1 MKTTKLKVMEYNHYK
16 EEEWEP
22 DYITTIIEVPQNQD
36 TCEELLKWTP
46 EALREFVKEHT
57 VDITPVIGD
66 NKYCKCINLESMPLR
81 LSLQVHYYVWKIRSR
96 EFYDNWSYTWGKER
110 DKLESEIY
118 GRPISEIEFNEAIPT
133 TNTWVDVSIIYNNT
147 RVTLGQMSFD
157 DISDFL
163 KELALEEEVTIDAEC

>member
-1 MKTTKLKVMEYNHYK
+1 MKTTKLKVVEYNHYK
-16 EEEWEP
+16 EEWEP
-22 DYITTIIEVPQNQD
+22 DYITTIVEVPQNQD

-57 VDITPVIGD
+57 VGITSVIGD
-66 NKYCKCINLESMPLR
+66 NKYCKCINLKSMPLR
-81 LSLQVHYYVWKIRSR
+81 LSLQVHYYVWKIRNR
-96 EFYDNWSYTWGKER
+96 EFYDKSNHIWGKER

-118 GRPISEIEFNEAIPT
+118 GRPISEIEFNEAVPT
-133 TNTWVDVSIIYNNT
+133 TSTWIDVSITYNNS

-163 KELALEEEVTIDAEC
+163 KDLALKEEVTIDAEC